1 MNRPERPMGLNRL
14 IWLLAT
20 AGGAGLSP
28 WAPGTMGSIVGLMA
42 YRLCLPGGLKALG
55 VILVGATVAGVWL
68 SAHTARALQVRDPSV
83 VVWDEVVGMMVAAMP
98 AGRSVP
104 MMLVAFG
111 LFRVLDIF
119 KPPPIRQLERLPGGW
134 GIMADDVAA
143 GAVAALLLYGFKVWA
158 GGSFHL

>member
-1 MNRPERPMGLNRL
+1 MNRPDRPEGLNPL

-28 WAPGTMGSIVGLMA
+28 WAPGTMGSIVGLVA
-42 YRLCLPGGLKALG
+42 YRLCLPEGLKVLSA
-55 VILVGATVAGVWL
+55 ILVGATVAGVWL
-68 SAHTARALQVRDPSV
+68 SAQTAQALQVRDPSA
-83 VVWDEVVGMMVAAMP
+83 VVWDEVVGMMIAAIP

-111 LFRVLDIF
+111 LFRLLDIL

-143 GAVAALLLYGFKVWA
+143 GIVAALLLYGFKVW
-158 GGSFHL
+158 GSGSFQP